1 MLEVEYAVRGAVP
14 QRATA
19 YDKQLQEGNGGDLPF
34 KKIVNANI
42 GNPQLKGLDQKPIT
56 WWRQVS
62 PTPIYRP
69 RYQLTGR
76 LEESPP
82 ASDRARPLLISL
94 LRWP

>member
-19 YDKQLQEGNGGDLPF
+19 YDKQLQDGKGGDLPF

-62 PTPIYRP
+62 SSPIYRP
-69 RYQLTGR
+69 RYQLKGR
-76 LEESPP
+76 MEESPRER
-82 ASDRARPLLISL
+82 SSSSPLHISSV
-94 LRWP
+94 